1 MPNQIA
7 AKAPRDL
14 RLDFFRG
21 IAMMIILIVHT
32 PGNKWSWY
40 VPAAFGHSAANEM
53 FIFISGFASALAF
66 GVIFTRHAWWIG
78 AARVYQRM
86 WEVYWA
92 HIGLF
97 LVVAVMVVVGANM
110 TGIDYVGKLNLW
122 HFFNDTPTNLVGLF
136 TLTYVPNLFD
146 ILPIYLVML
155 AMLPFV
161 VAAYRIHLGWAFALV
176 LAVYLLAWGHLVP
189 GANMVAGAAGF
200 QFPVN
205 LPAEPFSAREWF
217 FNPFGWQLCFF
228 MGFFFGMKWIH
239 PPAWNQR
246 WLIIA
251 CIVIVIVSYFLK
263 RARHWELEIL
273 LDPAVRDIF
282 FPEGQR
288 SALYWMRMVHFF
300 ALAYLVL
307 SFLEHRKH
315 WLEHWV
321 FRPFVIVGQASLPA
335 FLASIAFGRVMGMAL
350 DQTELL
356 SAPEGV
362 DPAVWV
368 NETSRSDF
376 WLAVVNISGMI
387 ALVLFCRMMVF
398 FKRKP
403 WTKRGDKGAAMD
415 KAQEDAAL
423 ANADRAPNE
432 AVMPAEASG
441 SPKPPRPAGAPAE

>member
-1 MPNQIA
+1 MPNHLA

-21 IAMMIILIVHT
+21 IAMFIILIVHT
-32 PGNKWSWY
+32 PQNKWSWY

-66 GVIFTRHAWWIG
+66 GVIFTRHPWWMG
-78 AARVYQRM
+78 TARVYQRM

-92 HIGLF
+92 HLGLF
-97 LVVAVMVVVGANM
+97 LVVAIMVVVGANL

-122 HFFNDTPTNLVGLF
+122 HFFNNTPENLVGLF

-161 VAAYRIHLGWAFALV
+161 VALHRIHLGWAVALV
-176 LAVYLLAWGHLVP
+176 LAVYLLAWGHLIP
-189 GANMVAGAAGF
+189 GGNAVAGQFGF

-205 LPAEPFSAREWF
+205 LPAEPWSDREWL

-228 MGFFFGMKWIH
+228 LGFFFGMKWIH

-251 CIVIVIVSYFLK
+251 SIVIVIVSYFLK
-263 RARHWELEIL
+263 RARFWEIEFLMQPE
-273 LDPAVRDIF
+273 VRDIF

-288 SALYWMRMVHFF
+288 GALYWMRMIHFF
-300 ALAYLVL
+300 ALAYLFL
-307 SFLEHRKH
+307 SVLEHRKH

-321 FRPFVIVGQASLPA
+321 FRPFIIVGQASLPA
-335 FLASIAFGRVMGMAL
+335 FLASIAFGRIMGMAL
-350 DQTELL
+350 DQTELFT
-356 SAPEGV
+356 APPGV
-362 DPAVWV
+362 DPAEWV
-368 NETSRSDF
+368 REASRSDF
-376 WLAVVNISGMI
+376 WLAVVNISGCI
-387 ALVLFCRMMVF
+387 ALVLFCRVMVF
-398 FKRKP
+398 YKRKP
-403 WTKRGDKGAAMD
+403 WTRRGEKGAAMD
-415 KAQEDAAL
+415 RVVEDAGREATSS
-423 ANADRAPNE
+423 ADQVPRRDPQQ
-432 AVMPAEASG
+432 
-441 SPKPPRPAGAPAE
+441 RPAGAPAE